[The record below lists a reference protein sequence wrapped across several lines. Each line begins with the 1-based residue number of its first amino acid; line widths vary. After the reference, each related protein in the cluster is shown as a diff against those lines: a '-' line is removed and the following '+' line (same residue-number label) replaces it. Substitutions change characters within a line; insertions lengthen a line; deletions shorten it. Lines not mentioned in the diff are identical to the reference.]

1 MLGKRIQSR
10 RKALKLNQ
18 EELAES
24 IGVVRQTISSWE
36 NGAFAPEGKN
46 LERLADSLKTSVAYL
61 MGETDDPSIP
71 IKKASSESNGKIL
84 RPPQEQQPPI
94 SIGSSWKALP
104 LYSQMTSACAGIGN
118 GLANADAEIDSW
130 HYFPEEIYG
139 RYHEETPPYMVHVE
153 GDSMEDANIHDG
165 AVAIINPAE
174 EVFDGEAAL
183 VCWNRDQVAIKIIYW
198 LPDGGVELHSA
209 NQEHKKIYTFSRDDV
224 MEGHLVIKG
233 KVMWS
238 GQRPKRLR

>member
-1 MLGKRIQSR
+1 MKVGDRIKLR
-10 RKALKLNQ
+10 REAKGLSQ
-18 EELAES
+18 GELAEL
-24 IGVVRQTISSWE
+24 IGIHEVTLGRWERGERQVKLDKLQNIAAVLETTTSYLLGEINEADQKTATIE
-36 NGAFAPEGKN
+36 
-46 LERLADSLKTSVAYL
+46 
-61 MGETDDPSIP
+61 
-71 IKKASSESNGKIL
+71 
-84 RPPQEQQPPI
+84 PQPLI

-139 RYHEETPPYMVHVE
+139 QYNEETPPYMVHVE

-174 EVFDGEAAL
+174 EVYDGEAAL
-183 VCWNRDQVAIKIIYW
+183 VCWNRDQVAIKITYW

-209 NQEHKKIYTFSRDDV
+209 NQEHKKIYTFSREDI